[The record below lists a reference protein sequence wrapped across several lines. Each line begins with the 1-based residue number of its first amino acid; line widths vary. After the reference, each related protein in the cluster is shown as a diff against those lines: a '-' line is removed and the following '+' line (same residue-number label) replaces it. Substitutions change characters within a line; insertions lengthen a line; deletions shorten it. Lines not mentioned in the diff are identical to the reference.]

1 MSRRA
6 VRLVVVPAILFAVVT
21 GAVFGFAQWH
31 PAKRSTEAS
40 SPAITGPRDAKRGE
54 ALFAERCASCHGPR
68 GEGGGV
74 GPQLIGSDLTLSQA
88 RTKIL
93 DGGGVMPPALV
104 QGQDL
109 EDVLAYLQLV
119 FAS

>member
-1 MSRRA
+1 MPRRA
-6 VRLVVVPAILFAVVT
+6 VRLLVVPAILFLVVS
-21 GAVFGFAQWH
+21 GAVFAFAQWH
-31 PAKRSTEAS
+31 PAKREAESSTV
-40 SPAITGPRDAKRGE
+40 ITGPRDATRGE
-54 ALFAERCASCHGPR
+54 ALFAEKCATCHGPR

-74 GPQLIGSDLTLSQA
+74 GPALAGSELTLSQA
-88 RTKIL
+88 RTRIL
-93 DGGGVMPPALV
+93 NGGGVMPPALV

>member
-6 VRLVVVPAILFAVVT
+6 VRLLLVPAILFAAVS
-21 GAVFGFAQWH
+21 GAVFAFAQWH
-31 PAKRSTEAS
+31 PAQPSAESSTV
-40 SPAITGPRDAKRGE
+40 ITGPRDATRGE
-54 ALFAERCASCHGPR
+54 ALFAERCQSCHGPR

-74 GPQLIGSDLTLSQA
+74 GPPLAGSDLTLSQA

-93 DGGGVMPPALV
+93 NGGGVMPPALV

-109 EDVLAYLQLV
+109 EDVLAYLEFV
-119 FAS
+119 FAT